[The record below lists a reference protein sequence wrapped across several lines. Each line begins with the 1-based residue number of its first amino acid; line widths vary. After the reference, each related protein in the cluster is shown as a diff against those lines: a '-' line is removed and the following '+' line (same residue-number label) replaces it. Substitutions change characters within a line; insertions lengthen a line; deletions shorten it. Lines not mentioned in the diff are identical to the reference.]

1 MKRRR
6 SIGWTT
12 VIAGGAL
19 IASSLTAAGITELAE
34 PERLVTSGPYAVSR
48 NPMYVGWSLLHLGI
62 GMIAGS
68 GWIIA
73 TLPFVGAAIHRDV
86 VGEERRLTTR
96 FGDEYKHY
104 AARVGRYFPKR

>member
-1 MKRRR
+1 LR
-6 SIGWTT
+6 
-12 VIAGGAL
+12 
-19 IASSLTAAGITELAE
+19 AAGTVELAK

-68 GWIIA
+68 GWIMA

-86 VGEERRLTTR
+86 VDEERRLTTQ